1 MFIILQILLAIVFL
15 MTGFM
20 KLSGSKVETEIFE
33 NLKLPPWL
41 KVFTGIIQLLAGVG
55 LIVGIWVYV
64 LTFWVSLGIAIM
76 MFGAMLS
83 HVRAKDPV
91 KIWMIPFILMIISI
105 IMVWHNTPY
114 F

>member
-20 KLSGSKVETEIFE
+20 KLSGSKVETEVFE
-33 NLKLPPWL
+33 NLKLPPWF

-55 LIVGIWVYV
+55 LIVGIWVHV
-64 LTFWVSLGIAIM
+64 VTFWVSLGIAIM

-83 HVRAKDPV
+83 HFRAKDPV
-91 KIWMIPFILMIISI
+91 KIWMIPFILMIISF
-105 IMVWHNTPY
+105 IMVWHSKLY
-114 F
+114 Y